1 MNDVIKWK
9 NYLAEDRSRPRHRGM
24 YKFLCMIEY
33 GVDPAASRGLNDI
46 VTDIRAC
53 PNVTI
58 VDIVIGNKNIGP
70 KRYAAG
76 LRIKFISSHPGQLIQ
91 PEQTKTNILSLVKKV
106 KGVFRLSR
114 VSHGLDRVE

>member
-33 GVDPAASRGLNDI
+33 GVDPAVGRGLNDI